1 MISTVIT
8 AHAPAVTQTMIAT
21 LGLIALLTISELA
34 DAAEGESLKILRQ
47 NLLVFAMPLLLVL
60 FFTLMMVFLGFVS

>member
-21 LGLIALLTISELA
+21 LGLIVLLTISEVA
-34 DAAEGESLKILRQ
+34 DAAEVESLKILRR
-47 NLLVFAMPLLLVL
+47 NLLVFIVPLLVVL
-60 FFTLMMVFLGFVS
+60 SFTVIMVLLGFMS